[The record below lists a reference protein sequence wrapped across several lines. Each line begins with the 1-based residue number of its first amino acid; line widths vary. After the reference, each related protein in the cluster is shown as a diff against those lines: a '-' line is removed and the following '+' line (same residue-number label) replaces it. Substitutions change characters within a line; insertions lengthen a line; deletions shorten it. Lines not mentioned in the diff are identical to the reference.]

1 MCRIWLLRKQ
11 NCAKGRQDT
20 DSECTDGRQPCFEQR
35 KGQLE
40 EGEDPHSTTSQLL
53 FRQCRRGD
61 MLPSK
66 ALSCMCNMQAEK
78 KGDDIGRQDG
88 PLACDG
94 IEDFLKKTGL
104 LAVKDH
110 LPSGALKAALRCNS
124 VAACFARFAAYH
136 SNCTTGLQTSYG
148 NRSQSIN
155 YAMQHSPW
163 ICSSTSMRSR
173 WSAGTSK
180 TYFGGSLPHVPAGS
194 FCPATQPGAEARTI
208 FVTH

>member
-1 MCRIWLLRKQ
+1 
-11 NCAKGRQDT
+11 
-20 DSECTDGRQPCFEQR
+20 
-35 KGQLE
+35 
-40 EGEDPHSTTSQLL
+40 
-53 FRQCRRGD
+53 

-124 VAACFARFAAYH
+124 VAVCFARFAAYH
-136 SNCTTGLQTSYG
+136 SNCTSGLQTSYG
-148 NRSQSIN
+148 NISQSIN

-173 WSAGTSK
+173 
-180 TYFGGSLPHVPAGS
+180 
-194 FCPATQPGAEARTI
+194 
-208 FVTH
+208 